1 MKKLIMMA
9 AVALA
14 GVAMAGC
21 PEGPKCEGPRPGC
34 EKKCRGPKPVMLVLD
49 KDLCPDKV
57 EAYKAE
63 VAAAID
69 EIVRKHQ
76 EFVANLPEPP
86 QGEACDKRPCPP
98 APRIVLNVDF
108 GCMMGPKGPRGPRG
122 MKCGP
127 RPECGRGECG
137 PKPGCE
143 CGPKP
148 ECERAPKPGCECGE
162 CGRGECPPPPP
173 SPAPEAAVEAEPAE

>member
-9 AVALA
+9 VVALA
-14 GVAMAGC
+14 GVAMAEC

-34 EKKCRGPKPVMLVLD
+34 ERKCRGPKPVMLVLD
-49 KDLCPDKV
+49 QDLSPEKV

-76 EFVANLPEPP
+76 EFAAKLPAPP

-108 GCMMGPKGPRGPRG
+108 GRMMGPKGPRGPHG
-122 MKCGP
+122 MKRGP
-127 RPECGRGECG
+127 MSECGCG

-148 ECERAPKPGCECGE
+148 EC
-162 CGRGECPPPPP
+162 GRGECPPPPP
-173 SPAPEAAVEAEPAE
+173 PAPEAEVEAEPAE

>member
-9 AVALA
+9 VVALA
-14 GVAMAGC
+14 GVAMAEC
-21 PEGPKCEGPRPGC
+21 PEGSKCERPRPGC
-34 EKKCRGPKPVMLVLD
+34 ERKCRGPKPVMLVLD
-49 KDLCPDKV
+49 QDLSPEKV

-63 VAAAID
+63 VVAAID

-76 EFVANLPEPP
+76 EFAAKLPAPP

-108 GCMMGPKGPRGPRG
+108 GRMMGPKGPRGPHG
-122 MKCGP
+122 MKRGP
-127 RPECGRGECG
+127 KPECGRG
-137 PKPGCE
+137 PKP
-143 CGPKP
+143 
-148 ECERAPKPGCECGE
+148 E

-173 SPAPEAAVEAEPAE
+173 APEAEVEAEPAE